1 MDDIGHK
8 SGHLMLITPE
18 RVFYAGLLGR
28 PRATLLGC
36 VQHLCLDRGR
46 AVAHDRRWP
55 RELWRNGRRAPER
68 QAHHRQRPSLG
79 AQHRDRAGERS
90 SRRARRPRQ
99 SASRGLKAK
108 LSPAASAPPIANCAS
123 ITPATISPAPNSTP
137 CVLAKR
143 CRSANSIRAWRARLL
158 QIGKFSGEPV
168 TAASCAAEA
177 GLSPSRF
184 LHLFKEETGISFRSF
199 RAWKRARHLLHFAN
213 QDINLAHLAQDI
225 GYPDSTHFSHSIR
238 RFYGLKP
245 RAIFS
250 GSRDLAIYSS
260 AVPAPTIAG
269 GRKKPADAG
278 RMIANDIFA
287 IPRVSQSKADPWA
300 TRPSLPA
307 R

>member
-1 MDDIGHK
+1 MDDKGHK

-28 PRATLLGC
+28 PRERCPGALHVYVSVKDGLWLTTADGRETYGELAATLPN
-36 VQHLCLDRGR
+36 VPHTIASDYRSAICLVIEPESVLPGVFEDLVKRLSGPESEHFVNR
-46 AVAHDRRWP
+46 IRSAYA
-55 RELWRNGRRAPER
+55 EL
-68 QAHHRQRPSLG
+68 RQREGGGDISS
-79 AQHRDRAGERS
+79 AEFDVMCFGEALPQRQIDPRVARS
-90 SRRARRPRQ
+90 
-99 SASRGLKAK
+99 
-108 LSPAASAPPIANCAS
+108 I
-123 ITPATISPAPNSTP
+123 
-137 CVLAKR
+137 V
-143 CRSANSIRAWRARLL
+143 

-238 RFYGLKP
+238 RFYGLMP

-250 GSRDLAIYSS
+250 GSRDLAIYRSRVGADNS
-260 AVPAPTIAG
+260 GWTQEAG
-269 GRKKPADAG
+269 
-278 RMIANDIFA
+278 
-287 IPRVSQSKADPWA
+287 
-300 TRPSLPA
+300 
-307 R
+307 

>member
-1 MDDIGHK
+1 MDDDKGQDLGHK
-8 SGHLMLITPE
+8 SGHLMLITQE

-28 PRATLLGC
+28 PRERCSGAFNIYVSIEGGLWLTTAEGRKRLGEMVAVLPNVPHTIASDYRSVLSFVIEPESVC
-36 VQHLCLDRGR
+36 PGVLEDLVRRLSGPEAEAFTRRIRAAYLELRDHHSGDDFSSAEFDLLCLGEALPARQLDPRVAR
-46 AVAHDRRWP
+46 AIV
-55 RELWRNGRRAPER
+55 
-68 QAHHRQRPSLG
+68 
-79 AQHRDRAGERS
+79 
-90 SRRARRPRQ
+90 
-99 SASRGLKAK
+99 
-108 LSPAASAPPIANCAS
+108 
-123 ITPATISPAPNSTP
+123 
-137 CVLAKR
+137 
-143 CRSANSIRAWRARLL
+143 
-158 QIGKFSGEPV
+158 QIGRFSGEPV

-260 AVPAPTIAG
+260 RRVGSHSGLTQEAG
-269 GRKKPADAG
+269 
-278 RMIANDIFA
+278 
-287 IPRVSQSKADPWA
+287 
-300 TRPSLPA
+300 
-307 R
+307 

>member
-1 MDDIGHK
+1 MDDIGRK

-28 PRATLLGC
+28 PRQRCSGGFNIYVAFEGGLWLTTSDGRQVHGEMIAVLPNVRHTIASDYRSVLSIVIEPESVRPGALEEFAARLAGPEGAEFANRIRTAYRELRE
-36 VQHLCLDRGR
+36 HHAGNDFSSAEFDSLCLGEILP
-46 AVAHDRRWP
+46 P
-55 RELWRNGRRAPER
+55 RELDPRVVRA
-68 QAHHRQRPSLG
+68 
-79 AQHRDRAGERS
+79 
-90 SRRARRPRQ
+90 
-99 SASRGLKAK
+99 
-108 LSPAASAPPIANCAS
+108 I
-123 ITPATISPAPNSTP
+123 
-137 CVLAKR
+137 
-143 CRSANSIRAWRARLL
+143 L

-177 GLSPSRF
+177 SLSPSRF

-250 GSRDLAIYSS
+250 GSRDLAIYSHRRVAAANS
-260 AVPAPTIAG
+260 GLTQEAG
-269 GRKKPADAG
+269 
-278 RMIANDIFA
+278 
-287 IPRVSQSKADPWA
+287 
-300 TRPSLPA
+300 
-307 R
+307 

>member
-1 MDDIGHK
+1 MDETGHK

-28 PRATLLGC
+28 PRQRCSGAFNIYVSIEGGLWLTTADGRESYDEMVAVLPNVRHTIASDHRSVLSVVIEPESVPPGVLEDLAGRLAGPEC
-36 VQHLCLDRGR
+36 QAFTQRIRAAYLELREHHAGDDFSSAEFDLLCLGEALPQRVLDARVAR
-46 AVAHDRRWP
+46 AIV
-55 RELWRNGRRAPER
+55 
-68 QAHHRQRPSLG
+68 
-79 AQHRDRAGERS
+79 
-90 SRRARRPRQ
+90 
-99 SASRGLKAK
+99 
-108 LSPAASAPPIANCAS
+108 
-123 ITPATISPAPNSTP
+123 
-137 CVLAKR
+137 
-143 CRSANSIRAWRARLL
+143 

-245 RAIFS
+245 RAFFS
-250 GSRDLAIYSS
+250 GSRDLAIYRS
-260 AVPAPTIAG
+260 
-269 GRKKPADAG
+269 GRTGPADSGWTQEAG
-278 RMIANDIFA
+278 
-287 IPRVSQSKADPWA
+287 
-300 TRPSLPA
+300 
-307 R
+307 